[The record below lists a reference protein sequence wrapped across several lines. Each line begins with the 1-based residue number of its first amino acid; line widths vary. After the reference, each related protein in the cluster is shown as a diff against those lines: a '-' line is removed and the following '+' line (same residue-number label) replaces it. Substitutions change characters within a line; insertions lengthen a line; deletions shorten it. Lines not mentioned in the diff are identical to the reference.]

1 MRVLYVAP
9 YPPARD
15 GIGDY
20 TSVLARAVRSQ
31 GVEVRVLL
39 PRQGPGCPPE
49 VIGALSWR
57 SGATDE
63 VWQRIATFGP
73 EVVHV
78 QFAVA
83 AFGVRTLAL
92 LRWLRAARRKLG
104 VPVVV
109 TMHEVTRDTALLGGP
124 GRALYRRICSLSDL
138 VIVHTEAA
146 GRVLAGPVAAL
157 AGKAGSAGKVA
168 VIPHP
173 AAKRPASGVA
183 AAELRARFGLADERI
198 FLAFGFVHVDKGL
211 PDLVRALG
219 LLRRDDPTAA
229 GQVRVVIAGAVRRR
243 NGPMRLFEARD
254 QLHLR
259 VALWQANRVGVRE
272 QLVLTGYVPDSEV
285 AGWFAAADAAVLP
298 YWRIE
303 ESGVAG
309 LAVALGVPVLASQVG
324 GLGELFGNG
333 RWTFPARN
341 PGLLARVMADF
352 LAAPPELRET
362 ARRDRQAADVTAVAA
377 ATVAIYDR
385 AAAATPGG
393 MARVG

>member
-20 TSVLARAVRSQ
+20 TSVLAGAVRDQ
-31 GVEVRVLL
+31 GTEVRVLL
-39 PRQGPGCPPE
+39 PRPALGGPPE

-57 SGATDE
+57 PGASGD
-63 VWQRIATFGP
+63 VWRSIARFRP

-83 AFGVRTLAL
+83 AYGLRTLAL
-92 LRWLRAARRKLG
+92 LRWLRAMRRKTG

-109 TMHEVTRDTALLGGP
+109 TMHEVTRDTALLRAP
-124 GRALYRRICSLSDL
+124 GRALYRRLSTLSDL
-138 VIVHTEAA
+138 VIVHTNAA
-146 GRVLAGPVAAL
+146 SQILAGPVAV
-157 AGKAGSAGKVA
+157 SAGKVA
-168 VIPHP
+168 VIPHA
-173 AAKRPASGVA
+173 AAKRPASGVTA
-183 AAELRARFGLADERI
+183 ADLRDRFGLAGQRI

-219 LLRRDDPTAA
+219 LLRRADPSAA

-243 NGPMRLFEARD
+243 HGPMRLFEARD
-254 QLHLR
+254 RLHLR
-259 VALWQANRVGVRE
+259 VALWRAGRLGVRE
-272 QLVLTGYVPDSEV
+272 QFVLTGYVPDSEV
-285 AGWFAAADAAVLP
+285 AGWFAAAEAAVLP

-324 GLGELFGNG
+324 GLAELFGDG
-333 RWTFPARN
+333 PWTFPARD
-341 PGLLARVMADF
+341 PGRLAQVLADF
-352 LAAPPELRET
+352 LAAPPELRDT

-377 ATVAIYDR
+377 ATMALYHR
-385 AAAATPGG
+385 APAATPGG
-393 MARVG
+393 LARVG